1 MQAFIHPTLVKLFD
15 GIKNFQQRAY
25 ELDSVNMKGL
35 VEDGQHP
42 KILLIAC
49 SDSRVDPAI
58 LTNAEPGDLFVIRN
72 VANLVPAY
80 DIESKY
86 DGARAAI
93 EYAVRDLEVEHIVIL
108 GHARC
113 GGINALLKTLS
124 GQKIQRDFIGDW
136 VSLAMDGCI
145 HYAIEQIAKSDNE
158 LGESVSEVNL
168 DNLREHQHLV
178 ERAAIRGSLD
188 NLRTYPW
195 IKQRIDTG
203 ILNLHGWWFDLESG
217 DLWATD
223 AENTLFLPVIE

>member
-25 ELDSVNMKGL
+25 EQDTASMKGL

-58 LTNAEPGDLFVIRN
+58 LTNAEPGDLFVLRN

-113 GGINALLKTLS
+113 GGINALL
-124 GQKIQRDFIGDW
+124 
-136 VSLAMDGCI
+136 
-145 HYAIEQIAKSDNE
+145 
-158 LGESVSEVNL
+158 
-168 DNLREHQHLV
+168 
-178 ERAAIRGSLD
+178 
-188 NLRTYPW
+188 
-195 IKQRIDTG
+195 
-203 ILNLHGWWFDLESG
+203 
-217 DLWATD
+217 
-223 AENTLFLPVIE
+223 

>member
-136 VSLAMDGCI
+136 VSLAMDGCM
-145 HYAIEQIAKSDNE
+145 HYAIKQIAKSDNE

-223 AENTLFLPVIE
+223 AENTVFLPVIE